1 MSNLSI
7 FEKKW
12 LDLVFEGKNQEY
24 GAYKLRQDSTKTTI
38 IAFFSGILFLGFVSG
53 MGMLFSSFGAKP
65 DLVPNDEPYD
75 SIIRVDNY
83 VEPIVDE
90 PKPIEPISNDAAP
103 VEEVPTNKPLEV
115 TNTANATADVPT
127 NAELPKNNPSTDNQN
142 GTGTNPLPTNPGN
155 SGTGIAETPSEPK
168 GPVGTAVL
176 DVQPNFPGGIDKFRE
191 KVGEKFE
198 APEINEEKVISI
210 LVSFVIEKDGTMTDI
225 KVLRNPGYS
234 LDAEAIRVLKSIKT
248 KWIAGILNGKPVRTQ
263 YSLPIKVQMN

>member
-65 DLVPNDEPYD
+65 DLKPTDLPND
-75 SIIRVDNY
+75 STIV
-83 VEPIVDE
+83 VCKLPIDKKSE
-90 PKPIEPISNDAAP
+90 PIEPISKTSNP
-103 VEEVPTNKPLEV
+103 VEKVVNNQNYVASSTEEATAEIPTN
-115 TNTANATADVPT
+115 N
-127 NAELPKNNPSTDNQN
+127 ELPRDNQPTGSEN
-142 GTGTNPLPTNPGN
+142 GTGTNTLPTDTGSPGN
-155 SGTGIAETPSEPK
+155 AIIETPPNN
-168 GPVGTAVL
+168 PVGTAVL
-176 DVQPNFPGGIDKFRE
+176 DIQPNFPGGIDKFRE

-198 APEINEEKVISI
+198 APEINEEKVVTVY
-210 LVSFVIEKDGTMTDI
+210 LTFVIEKDGTMTDI
-225 KVLRNPGYS
+225 KVLRNPGYG
-234 LDAEAIRVLKSIKT
+234 LDVEAIRVLKSIKT
-248 KWIAGILNGKPVRTQ
+248 KWTAGILNGKPVRTQ

>member
-12 LDLVFEGKNQEY
+12 LDLVFEGKNHEY

-53 MGMLFSSFGAKP
+53 IGILFSSFGNKHDVIP
-65 DLVPNDEPYD
+65 LVETLKD
-75 SIIRVDNY
+75 SIIVVKYD
-83 VEPIVDE
+83 EPKIDE
-90 PKPIEPISNDAAP
+90 PKPIEPISKTSAP
-103 VEEVPTNKPLEV
+103 VEKVPNNQNYV
-115 TNTANATADVPT
+115 AANTEEATADIPK
-127 NAELPKNNPSTDNQN
+127 NDELPKDNQPTGN
-142 GTGTNPLPTNPGN
+142 KDGTGTNTLPIDTEIPGNALIETPPTNN
-155 SGTGIAETPSEPK
+155 
-168 GPVGTAVL
+168 PVGTAVL

-191 KVGEKFE
+191 KVGEQFE
-198 APEINEEKVISI
+198 APDINEEKVVTV
-210 LVSFVIEKDGTMTDI
+210 LLSFVIEKDGTMTDI
-225 KVLRNPGYS
+225 KVLRNPGYG